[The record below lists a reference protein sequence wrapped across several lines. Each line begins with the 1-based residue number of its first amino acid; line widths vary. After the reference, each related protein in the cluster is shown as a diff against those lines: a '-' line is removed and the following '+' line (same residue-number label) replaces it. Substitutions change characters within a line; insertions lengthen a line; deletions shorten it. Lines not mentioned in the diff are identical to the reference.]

1 MAEAAP
7 LYRRILGDDFD
18 RLPAELRGMHDISV
32 ASIAEGA
39 AEITRGTSVFSR
51 LIGWVS
57 GLPEAGSDVPAE
69 VRFVP
74 EDRVEHWRRT
84 FGNASFQTR
93 LTASPDRTGHVVE
106 RVGPMRFLLAIP
118 VDDDGLSMI
127 LEGMWVFGLPV
138 PRLLWPRVRATE
150 RVADGLFA
158 FDVTI
163 SAPLA
168 GLIIRYRGRLQPPR
182 PIA

>member
-1 MAEAAP
+1 MPDVAP
-7 LYRRILGDDFD
+7 LYRRILGNDFD

-32 ASIAEGA
+32 ASVAEGA
-39 AEITRGTSVFSR
+39 AEITRGTSIFSR
-51 LIGWVS
+51 LIGWIS

-69 VRFVP
+69 VRFTP
-74 EDRVEHWRRT
+74 DDRVEHWRRT
-84 FGNASFQTR
+84 FGSASFQTR
-93 LTASPDRTGHVVE
+93 LTASSDRAGHLVE
-106 RVGPMRFLLAIP
+106 RLGPMRFLLGIP
-118 VDDDGLSMI
+118 VEEEGLSMV
-127 LEGMWVFGLPV
+127 LNGMWVFGLSV

-182 PIA
+182 PVE